1 MRGSWNMHGARYVSY
16 IIRKI
21 FPGCQQMAKV
31 PNGLETLPKIS
42 IAEVGFTNVTD
53 RQTDERHTA
62 TFVHVR

>member
-1 MRGSWNMHGARYVSY
+1 
-16 IIRKI
+16 
-21 FPGCQQMAKV
+21 MAKV